1 MKNSR
6 FAAPLLLAVISLAL
20 FPTQLLSQ
28 QTLADSVRLSDPL
41 RQAHLPPPVNSYPFR
56 YWDKEYLITYT
67 ADDTSRDKPA
77 VVLYDR
83 DGRVAREAIV
93 WFKDAASTAVSDAA
107 VTKSGKL
114 IVSGGTASPTGVIAN
129 FIAEIDDTGHLGR
142 VVRTT
147 PFLPVY
153 ICAAEDGTVWSY
165 GFERDEKGEGVE
177 GSLVLRQYNFDKG
190 QLQAMLDRFSLHSPW
205 SLTRGRY
212 PGEMS
217 LRCTSHMVGLY
228 NGAAGEFVEYDIS
241 TNTLKVS
248 KVEPLPPPKELRITG
263 FALTESGEVFASM
276 HDRSKNPPLSGLF
289 RLKFNGSGLGSWVPV
304 QGSIGPY
311 LHGAPLGQLLGTDGT
326 ELIYTRD
333 LDATAYWSRITK

>member
-6 FAAPLLLAVISLAL
+6 FAAPLLLVTILPAL
-20 FPTQLLSQ
+20 FGTQLLGQ
-28 QTLADSVRLSDPL
+28 QLADSVRLSDPL
-41 RQAHLPPPVNSYPFR
+41 RQAQLPPPANSYPFR
-56 YWDKEYLITYT
+56 YWDKGYLITYT

-107 VTKSGKL
+107 VAKSGKL

-165 GFERDEKGEGVE
+165 GFDRDEKGEGVE
-177 GSLVLRQYNFDKG
+177 GSLVLRQYSFDKG
-190 QLQAMLDRFSLHSPW
+190 QLQAMLNRFSLHSPW
-205 SLTRGRY
+205 SLTHGRY

-217 LRCTSHMVGLY
+217 LRCSSHTVGLY
-228 NGAAGEFVEYDIS
+228 NGAAGEFVEYDIP
-241 TNTLKVS
+241 TNTLKIS
-248 KVEPLPPPKELRITG
+248 KVDPLPSPREIRITG
-263 FALTESGEVFASM
+263 FALTDSGDAFVSLY
-276 HDRSKNPPLSGLF
+276 DRSKSPPLSGLF
-289 RLKFNGSGLGSWVPV
+289 RLKLSSSGVGSWAPLKDT
-304 QGSIGPY
+304 IGPY
-311 LHGAPLGQLLGTDGT
+311 LHGAPVGHLLGTDGT

-333 LDATAYWSRITK
+333 VDATAYWSQISK

>member
-6 FAAPLLLAVISLAL
+6 FATPLLLGVL
-20 FPTQLLSQ
+20 FLVLLPMHLLSQ
-28 QTLADSVRLSDPL
+28 QTQGDSVRLAEPE
-41 RQAHLPPPVNSYPFR
+41 RQAQLPPPANSYPFR
-56 YWDKEYLITYT
+56 YWDKGYFITYT
-67 ADDTSRDKPA
+67 ADDTTPNRPA

-107 VTKSGKL
+107 VTKSGRL

-129 FIAEIDDTGHLGR
+129 FIAEIDNSGHPGR

-165 GFERDEKGEGVE
+165 GFDRDEKGEGVE
-177 GSLVLRQYNFDKG
+177 GSLILRQYSFEKG
-190 QLQAMLDRFSLHSPW
+190 QLQAMLNKFSLHSPW

-212 PGEMS
+212 PGDLD
-217 LRCTSHMVGLY
+217 LRCTSQKVALF
-228 NGAAGEFVEYDIS
+228 NGASNEFIELDIP
-241 TNTLKVS
+241 TNTQKVS
-248 KVEPLPPPKELRITG
+248 KVEPLPTPKEMRITG
-263 FALTESGEVFASM
+263 FALTESGEVFVSL
-276 HDRSKNPPLSGLF
+276 HDRSSQPPRSGLF
-289 RLKFNGSGLGSWVPV
+289 RLVSNGSDARSWAPV
-304 QGSIGPY
+304 KDTSGPY
-311 LHGAPLGQLLGTDGT
+311 LHGARVGQLLGTDGT